1 MKKIC
6 FFILAMFAVL
16 SASATDYYLIGQFN
30 EWNPSANKFTQ
41 TTDGSYEITIPDL
54 KGEVKVLTDGNWDGT
69 QYGAVTSGDA
79 VTLRGTYTL
88 QQGETN
94 LKVGRDG
101 FAYSNATFK
110 LQVNDGTHTLTFVSG
125 TEYASDKTY
134 QIVGGYNSWSLETA
148 VQFEP
153 VNGVLTAE
161 VPNLSG
167 EFKVVSERSWN
178 EQWATNRSTNAKLEF
193 GEAYVMS
200 GKEGN
205 TDPANLSLAN
215 PFGGYTNAKLTL
227 QVGEDGTMTLTLIDG
242 TVNRTE
248 ADWYM
253 PGEVLGWDCTD
264 AQKLS
269 PVEGEDNIYQITIP
283 NFGDRFKF
291 VYGNWLLQFG
301 ATGDQKWQLNQ
312 EYTCSLTESDIH
324 AVDDAVRYTNCTVTL
339 VVDYENAVVKF
350 TVASEDTGEPTS
362 LQQTEVE
369 PVATKIIENGQVL
382 IIKDGVRYNMMGV
395 KVD

>member
-1 MKKIC
+1 MKK
-6 FFILAMFAVL
+6 FYSFILAMFAVL
-16 SASATDYYLIGQFN
+16 SASATDYYLTGNFN
-30 EWNPSANKFTQ
+30 NWSSNANKFTQ
-41 TTDGSYEITIPDL
+41 AEDGYEITVSDCF
-54 KGEVKVLTDGNWDGT
+54 GEIKVLINGQWGSENEL
-69 QYGAVTSGDA
+69 GAVTDGDD
-79 VTLRGTYTL
+79 VVLGETYTL
-88 QQGETN
+88 QQGQTN
-94 LKVGRDG
+94 LKVGREG
-101 FAYSNATFK
+101 YGYTNAKFK
-110 LQVNDGTHTLTFVSG
+110 LQIVEGTYQLTFVSG
-125 TEYASDKTY
+125 EEYSLVTTY
-134 QIVGGYNSWSLETA
+134 QIVGGYNEWKLENA
-148 VQFEP
+148 IQFED
-153 VNGVLTAE
+153 VNGVLTAV

-167 EFKVVSERSWN
+167 EFKVVSNRSWDK
-178 EQWATNRSTNAKLEF
+178 EWGTNLTTNAGLEF
-193 GEAYVMS
+193 NVPYVMS
-200 GKEGN
+200 EKSEGQIS
-205 TDPANLSLAN
+205 NLSLAN

-253 PGEVLGWDCTD
+253 PGEVLGWNCTD

-301 ATGDQKWQLNQ
+301 ATGDQKWQLNE

-324 AVDDAVRYTNCTVTL
+324 AVDDAVRYTNCTITL

>member
-16 SASATDYYLIGQFN
+16 SANATDYYLIGQFN

-178 EQWATNRSTNAKLEF
+178 EQWATNRTPIRQTS
-193 GEAYVMS
+193 VW
-200 GKEGN
+200 
-205 TDPANLSLAN
+205 PILS
-215 PFGGYTNAKLTL
+215 
-227 QVGEDGTMTLTLIDG
+227 V
-242 TVNRTE
+242 V
-248 ADWYM
+248 
-253 PGEVLGWDCTD
+253 
-264 AQKLS
+264 
-269 PVEGEDNIYQITIP
+269 IP
-283 NFGDRFKF
+283 MQN
-291 VYGNWLLQFG
+291 
-301 ATGDQKWQLNQ
+301 
-312 EYTCSLTESDIH
+312 
-324 AVDDAVRYTNCTVTL
+324 
-339 VVDYENAVVKF
+339 
-350 TVASEDTGEPTS
+350 
-362 LQQTEVE
+362 
-369 PVATKIIENGQVL
+369 
-382 IIKDGVRYNMMGV
+382 
-395 KVD
+395 